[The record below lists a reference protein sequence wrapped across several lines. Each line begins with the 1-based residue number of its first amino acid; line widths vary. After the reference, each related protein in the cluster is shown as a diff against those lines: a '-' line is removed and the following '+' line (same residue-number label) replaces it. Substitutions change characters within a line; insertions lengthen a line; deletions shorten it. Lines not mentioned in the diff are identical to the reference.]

1 VWCRRAAAI
10 GALHRTCA
18 ASVPA
23 VAIASAPGRRA
34 SVQLPVVGWSDLVH
48 EMVAAA
54 GRVVPWLLAT
64 LAAAALAVVTAR
76 LVAAWRTRRALAQRV
91 RLVPVP
97 TTSFDA
103 SPAEV
108 DATAQVWARAADR
121 TVGGWAT
128 KRAGAARVLL
138 GQDARTGK
146 MVYALEV
153 PEWAEPTMA
162 LPPYGEVQL
171 RPAEEFQLRGDPRRV
186 ALTLP
191 WWWSA
196 WR

>member
-1 VWCRRAAAI
+1 VAA
-10 GALHRTCA
+10 LA
-18 ASVPA
+18 AT
-23 VAIASAPGRRA
+23 PGRRVGVRPPA
-34 SVQLPVVGWSDLVH
+34 VGWPDLVH
-48 EMVAAA
+48 HVVALA
-54 GRVVPWLLAT
+54 GRLVPWLLAT
-64 LAAAALAVVTAR
+64 LAAVVVVAVAAR
-76 LVAAWRTRRALAQRV
+76 LLAAWRTRRALSRRV

-128 KRAGAARVLL
+128 KRAGAVRVLL
-138 GQDARTGK
+138 GQDARTGR

-153 PEWAEPTMA
+153 PEWAEPTIA

-171 RPAEEFQLRGDPRRV
+171 RPAEEFQVRGDPRRL
-186 ALTLP
+186 APTLP
-191 WWWSA
+191 WWSA